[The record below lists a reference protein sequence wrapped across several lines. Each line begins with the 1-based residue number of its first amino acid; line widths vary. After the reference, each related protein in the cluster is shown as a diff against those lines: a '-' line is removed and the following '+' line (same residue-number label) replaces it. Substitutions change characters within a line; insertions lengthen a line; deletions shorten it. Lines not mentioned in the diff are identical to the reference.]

1 MLIDYNEFSEIFS
14 SCGFDVTVGQY
25 EKFSLYAKM
34 LVEWNEKINLTGI
47 TDPRGIAV
55 KHLLDSLL
63 PLKNVEIPQGASL
76 IDVGTGAGFPGLPIK
91 IYRPD
96 IKLTL
101 LDSLNKRVNFLAEV
115 CKETG
120 ATAECIH
127 ARAEECGRNE
137 KYREKFDFAAARA
150 VAALPVLAE
159 YCLPFIKVGGT
170 FIAMKGPNEDP
181 KDGETAVKQLGG
193 EISDI
198 FEYTLPD
205 GDCSRRKLICV
216 KKIRPT
222 EKKYPRNSGQIS
234 KKPIL

>member
-1 MLIDYNEFSEIFS
+1 MLIDYNKFSEIFLN
-14 SCGFDVTVGQY
+14 CGFDVTDAQY

-34 LVEWNEKINLTGI
+34 LVEWNDKINLTGI
-47 TDPRGIAV
+47 TDPRGIAL
-55 KHLLDSLL
+55 KHFLDSLL
-63 PLKNVEIPQGASL
+63 PLKKVEIPQNASI

-115 CKETG
+115 CRKTG
-120 ATAECIH
+120 TAAEYIH
-127 ARAEECGRNE
+127 SRAEDLGRNE

-159 YCLPFIKVGGT
+159 YCLPFVKIGGT
-170 FIAMKGPNEDP
+170 FVAMKGPNENP
-181 KDGETAVKQLGG
+181 KDGETAVKFLGG
-193 EISDI
+193 ELSDI

-205 GDCSRRKLICV
+205 GDSRTLICI
-216 KKIRPT
+216 KKINPT

-234 KKPIL
+234 KKPLI